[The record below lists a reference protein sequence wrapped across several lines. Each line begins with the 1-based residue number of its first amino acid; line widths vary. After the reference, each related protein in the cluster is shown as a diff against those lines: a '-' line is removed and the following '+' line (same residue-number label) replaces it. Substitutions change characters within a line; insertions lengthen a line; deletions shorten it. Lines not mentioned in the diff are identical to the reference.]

1 MLNTATLRDV
11 LKEIFGVEDKYL
23 LPLTDDQFVPT
34 LDPKDKIGTW
44 IGYMMLYKDP
54 YARGFQAE
62 PNAYMPISTKFR
74 ITFVG
79 PQAEEFA
86 DSTLFWDM
94 RTDVIQAF
102 EAPFNSIRNRYRVEC
117 EGRKFYTVKDCAEYY
132 NVPSQTM
139 RGWVNGRLKMP
150 SEWNDKGLKYI
161 DE

>member
-44 IGYMMLYKDP
+44 IGYMMLYKEP

-94 RTDVIQAF
+94 RTDVINAF
-102 EAPFNSIRNRYRVEC
+102 ERAETQLNYMQRQVYTYPVQNKGFNDRLCWIVDM
-117 EGRKFYTVKDCAEYY
+117 KAQTVIELDMNHGPWFPDLWK
-132 NVPSQTM
+132 PT
-139 RGWVNGRLKMP
+139 
-150 SEWNDKGLKYI
+150 
-161 DE
+161 